1 MLSRTISIFFM
12 LSIIGCNDSSKIEN
26 TYSNSQQ
33 IPVSNSTA
41 TPSSLPVG
49 TELVFN
55 PKIIVTGVATCS
67 YDNSSFISSKLPVT
81 TGSVECNMTF
91 SQSGDELNVIL
102 INSTLF
108 GLNNLKLSLAGF
120 VDKGNDGYI
129 DQFSVA
135 AVHGSVSVI
144 ETGQFIGSYK
154 PRNTSISDNQVT
166 DVSGAPTVAE
176 WNSYI
181 VKNMIFLEDNGSS
194 FALIQFLNDNGG
206 SAQFSKDG
214 DSETVPYTYEKLTSA
229 NTGSLKFS
237 SWSNTKDGI
246 TVEVTF
252 DTFYHG
258 TWKATWT
265 DDDHGGTESDEGE
278 FNMYTDNSLKF

>member
-1 MLSRTISIFFM
+1 MNTKSTSLFLMLA
-12 LSIIGCNDSSKIEN
+12 LIGCNDSSKIEN
-26 TYSNSQQ
+26 SYSNSQTST
-33 IPVSNSTA
+33 VSTSTS
-41 TPSSLPVG
+41 TPISLPVG
-49 TELVFN
+49 TEFVFN
-55 PKIIVTGVATCS
+55 PKIIVTAGSTCS
-67 YDNSSFISSKLPVT
+67 YDNSSFISSELPQT
-81 TGSVECNMTF
+81 TGPVECNMTF
-91 SQSGDELNVIL
+91 SQSGDELKVIL
-102 INSTLF
+102 INSSLF
-108 GLNNLKLSLAGF
+108 GSDNLNLSLAGF
-120 VDKGNDGYI
+120 IDEGTDGYI

-144 ETGQFIGSYK
+144 GTGQFIGSYK
-154 PRNTSISDNQVT
+154 PRNESISENQVI
-166 DVSGAPTVAE
+166 DVKGSPTVGE
-176 WNSYI
+176 WNRYI

-278 FNMYTDNSLKF
+278 FNMYTDNSLNF